1 MPYFLVMIVHLK
13 NITNATIDHN
23 PPLPIPTNYHS
34 LMPHSQQKNL

>member
-23 PPLPIPTNYHS
+23 PPLPRPTNYHP
-34 LMPHSQQKNL
+34 LMPHS